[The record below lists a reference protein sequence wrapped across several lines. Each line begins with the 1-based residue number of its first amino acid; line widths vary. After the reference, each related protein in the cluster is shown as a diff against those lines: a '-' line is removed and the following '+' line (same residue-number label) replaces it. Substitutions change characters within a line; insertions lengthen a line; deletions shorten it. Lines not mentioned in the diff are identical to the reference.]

1 MSELRKCEVLERV
14 FLVESAR
21 QLDLASTFLR
31 FQEHYE
37 SPRFRGR
44 VFTLQQFIDWHAA
57 ERGAFTYLQDWS
69 GFNIPSWV
77 LEPFFAGLFDPLA
90 ERERRLLE
98 LFRGESSPFYVI
110 GVVGDGATLDR
121 RTLEHELAHGLFS
134 TCAPYR
140 RDVRAC
146 LGAAD
151 THALERELVALGY
164 CAQVL
169 QDEVHAYLLT
179 ETFGSERERRR
190 LAPVRKRLKSVFS
203 EHGGTAAMRRIVDRV
218 GRRR

>member
-21 QLDLASTFLR
+21 QLELAATFVR

-57 ERGAFTYLQDWS
+57 ERGEFTYFQDWS

-77 LEPFFAGLFDPLA
+77 LEPFFAGLFDPLE

-98 LFRGESSPFYVI
+98 LFRGQSSPFYVI
-110 GVVGDGATLDR
+110 GVVGDGASVDR
-121 RTLEHELAHGLFS
+121 ATLEHELAHGLYS

-146 LGAAD
+146 LNGED
-151 THALERELVALGY
+151 TDALERELVALGY

-179 ETFGSERERRR
+179 EKFGTERERRR
-190 LAPVRKRLKSVFS
+190 LAPVRKRLKAVFR
-203 EHGGTAAMRRIVDRV
+203 EHGGAAALGRIVARA
-218 GRRR
+218 GRRG